1 MICLSCNITVFNMP
15 ALPIGIYRQGERLLD
30 TLKSYYVKEAGMS
43 LIYQTRLN
51 IPSSCH
57 SAQYRPLGRD
67 NV

>member
-1 MICLSCNITVFNMP
+1 MP

-43 LIYQTRLN
+43 LIYHTRLN